1 MMILFSASNIGFY
14 DEVLKFS
21 YEQAGNW
28 PDDLVEVTASIHIEY
43 SGPAPEGKILGVD
56 CDGMPAWVDI
66 PAPTHDELVSR
77 AESEKLRLKTVADTE
92 IEWRQDA
99 VDAEI
104 ATADESVALIAWRKY
119 RVLLMRVDTSK
130 PVWPALPGEQFS

>member
-1 MMILFSASNIGFY
+1 MVVFFRRRLT
-14 DEVLKFS
+14 
-21 YEQAGNW
+21 
-28 PDDLVEVTASIHIEY
+28 LVVSF
-43 SGPAPEGKILGVD
+43 ILG
-56 CDGMPAWVDI
+56 
-66 PAPTHDELVSR
+66 SR
-77 AESEKLRLKTVADTE
+77 VCNQLAITPVADTE